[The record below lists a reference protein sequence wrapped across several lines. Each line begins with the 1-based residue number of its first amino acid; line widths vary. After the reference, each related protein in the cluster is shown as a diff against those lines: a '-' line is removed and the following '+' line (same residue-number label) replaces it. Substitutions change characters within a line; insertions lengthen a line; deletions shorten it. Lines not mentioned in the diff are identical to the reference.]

1 MSRPMRIAQ
10 VRLNGCEI
18 PHVWDFPSGVTVIV
32 GGIGGG
38 KTSLLNLIKFGLG
51 GSAPITNEISD
62 AAASVSLDIRMGE
75 RLLTL
80 TREFGTNIVMAG
92 EGDEPARRYALRRGA
107 RHPWLSDLLLNSLGI
122 PSLRVKQAR
131 SEKSASRTVTSISFD
146 DVFAYCYLDQ
156 EQVDRSTVYDADH
169 FRNPKRQ
176 WTFELLYRLIDAEVA
191 ELEVASL
198 GLREAADKRE
208 ERIALVEEF
217 VDERGLQLRSD
228 GVENRLTEISDAEGR
243 LNAALDQARAEADDA
258 VEIASATQ
266 EDVTQLEDQLA
277 NAQAEHRRVSIE
289 LEGVR
294 RAANQLR
301 RDVATVQEAT
311 DARDTLDVLPFV
323 ACPRCEQTLDSRPHQ
338 EGECVVC
345 LQLEPPDDAVDLE
358 IVATR
363 LDAQLQD
370 TQQLEAALAAA
381 QTSAAADVAETT
393 SVLKAGRAEIRRRIE
408 EASAPY
414 IRRITDLQAELGAL
428 QGERWSLAEAQPVT
442 LAMRTEREELQA
454 VGPEI
459 ATLEDRAEQRR
470 AALAPLGTDRIA
482 ELSKAFDQILR
493 RFTLPWLETA
503 EVDPVTYLPRVNGR
517 GLRDLSSGG
526 MKATTNVAYYM
537 AFLVTAMRDRDILM
551 PNFLMLDSIRKD
563 YGGGEKDLARS
574 ERIYDYL
581 RTLQSMRTTQG
592 SVSADF
598 QLIVV
603 DNDLPKSFENAFNTI
618 PIDPDRPL
626 IRSS

>member
-1 MSRPMRIAQ
+1 MRIAQ
-10 VRLNGCEI
+10 VRLNGCDV
-18 PHVWDFPSGVTVIV
+18 PHAWDFPPGVTVIV
-32 GGIGGG
+32 GEVGGG

-51 GSAPITNEISD
+51 GRAPITNEISE
-62 AAASVSLDIRMGE
+62 AANSVSLDVQVGE
-75 RLLTL
+75 RMLTL

-92 EGDEPARRYALRRGA
+92 EGDRPARRYALQRGA
-107 RHPWLSDLLLNSLGI
+107 RHPWLSDLLLDALGI
-122 PSLRVKQAR
+122 PSLRVRQAR
-131 SEKSASRTVTSISFD
+131 SEKSKSRKVTSISFE

-169 FRNPKRQ
+169 FRDPKRQ

-198 GLREAADKRE
+198 GLRETAEKRE
-208 ERIALVEEF
+208 ARIAVVEEF
-217 VDERGLQLRSD
+217 VDERGLQLQSD
-228 GVENRLTEISDAEGR
+228 VIESRLAEIADAEAK
-243 LNAALDQARAEADDA
+243 LIAAREEAREEADHAVDA
-258 VEIASATQ
+258 SSAAQ
-266 EDVTQLEDQLA
+266 EDVTQLEDRLG
-277 NAQAEHRRVSIE
+277 NAQAEHQRVSIE
-289 LEGVR
+289 LDGIR

-301 RDVATVQEAT
+301 RDLGTVQQAA

-323 ACPRCEQTLDSRPHQ
+323 TCPRCEQELDSRPHQ
-338 EGECVVC
+338 EGECVLC
-345 LQLEPPDDAVDLE
+345 LQPEPSDDAVDLE
-358 IVATR
+358 IVTKR
-363 LDAQLQD
+363 LDAQLKD
-370 TQQLEAALAAA
+370 TRRLEETLAAA
-381 QTSAAADVAETT
+381 EASAAADVADTASALKET
-393 SVLKAGRAEIRRRIE
+393 RARIHRHIE
-408 EASAPY
+408 AASAPY

-428 QGERWSLAEAQPVT
+428 QGERRSLTESHPVT

-454 VGPEI
+454 VEPEI

-470 AALAPLGTDRIA
+470 AALAPLGMDRVA
-482 ELSKAFDQILR
+482 ELSKSFDQILR

-503 EVDPVTYLPRVNGR
+503 EVDPVTYLPKVNGR
-517 GLRDLSSGG
+517 SLRDLSSGG

-537 AFLVTAMRDRDILM
+537 GLLVTAMRDRDILM
-551 PNFLMLDSIRKD
+551 PNFLMLDSVRKD

-603 DNDLPKSFENAFNTI
+603 DNDLPAPFENVFNTM

>member
-1 MSRPMRIAQ
+1 MRIAQ
-10 VRLNGCEI
+10 VRLNGCER
-18 PHVWDFPSGVTVIV
+18 PHVWDFPPGVTVIV
-32 GGIGGG
+32 GGVGGG

-51 GSAPITNEISD
+51 GNAPITNEISG
-62 AAASVSLDIRMGE
+62 AAKSVSLDVHMGE
-75 RLLTL
+75 RMLTL
-80 TREFGTNIVMAG
+80 TREFGTNIVMVG
-92 EGDEPARRYALRRGA
+92 EGEEPARRYALQRGA
-107 RHPWLSDLLLNSLGI
+107 KHPWLSALLLDALGI
-122 PSLRVKQAR
+122 PSLRVRQAR
-131 SEKSASRTVTSISFD
+131 SEKSKSRKVTSISFE

-156 EQVDRSTVYDADH
+156 EQVDRSTIYDTDH

-198 GLREAADKRE
+198 GLRETAEKRE
-208 ERIALVEEF
+208 ARIVLVEEF
-217 VDERGLQLRSD
+217 VDERGIDLQSEAID
-228 GVENRLTEISDAEGR
+228 NRLAEISDAEAR
-243 LNAALDQARAEADDA
+243 LIAALDQARADADKA
-258 VEIASATQ
+258 VEIASTTQ
-266 EDVTQLEDQLA
+266 EEVTQLEDRLA
-277 NAQAEHRRVSIE
+277 SAQAEHQRVSIE

-301 RDVATVQEAT
+301 RDLATIQEAT
-311 DARDTLDVLPFV
+311 EARDTLDALPFV
-323 ACPRCEQTLDSRPHQ
+323 VCPRCEQALDGRPHQ
-338 EGECVVC
+338 DGECVVC
-345 LQLEPPDDAVDLE
+345 LQPEPLDDMVDLE
-358 IVATR
+358 LVAKR
-363 LDAQLQD
+363 LDVQLQD
-370 TQQLEAALAAA
+370 TRQLEEALTAAE
-381 QTSAAADVAETT
+381 TSAAADIAETAGA
-393 SVLKAGRAEIRRRIE
+393 LKVGRAEIRRRVE
-408 EASAPY
+408 ETSAPY
-414 IRRITDLQAELGAL
+414 IRRITDLQTELGAL
-428 QGERWSLAEAQPVT
+428 HGERRSLTETQPVT

-470 AALAPLGTDRIA
+470 ATLAPLGAERLA

-503 EVDPVTYLPRVNGR
+503 EVDPVTYLPKVNGR

-537 AFLVTAMRDRDILM
+537 ALLVTALRDRDILM
-551 PNFLMLDSIRKD
+551 PNFLLLDSIRKD

-592 SVSADF
+592 AVSADF

-603 DNDLPKSFENAFNTI
+603 DNDLPKSFESVFNTI